1 MSQLLPDYQFIVR
14 PGRVTE
20 SRSDARKFDNDDD
33 VDELFEHDWLP
44 FNSDSGYK
52 GLNGVT
58 GS

>member
-1 MSQLLPDYQFIVR
+1 MPDSQFIVR
-14 PGRVTE
+14 PGKVTE